1 MAISLTEIIA
11 ALEAKSNATDSSSSI
26 SDILRLTQASEQVSD
41 GTILYDSAGVMP
53 TDSAFIGALA
63 ATSNGTIYFY
73 NGTAWNAVDS
83 AETISIPPIP
93 YSFQGST
100 SGYMSGGT
108 TPDTNIIDKFPFSSD
123 GNATDVGDLTE
134 AKQRGAGQSSPD
146 NGYASGGVNP
156 TFPTVNTNVIEKFPF
171 ASDANATDVGDMLG
185 TIRENSGTSSETNGY
200 NAGGND
206 GTPAPNV
213 INVIEKFPFS
223 TDANG
228 ADVGDMTVARTGSS
242 GQSSTTHGYASSG
255 ALPGASNIIDKYSFS
270 TDGNATDV
278 GDATFSATLTGGQS
292 SSTHGYIS
300 GGDST
305 RPDIQKFPFAS
316 DANATD
322 VGDLLAGIQYVTGQS
337 STASGYTTG
346 GTPIPN
352 GGNIIQKFPFSTD
365 ANATDVGDLT
375 VSRYGGMG
383 HQV

>member
-11 ALEAKSNATDSSSSI
+11 ALEAKANTTDSASSI
-26 SDILRLTQASEQVSD
+26 SDVLRLSIGAEAVSD

-53 TDSAFIGALA
+53 TDSAFIGTMA
-63 ATSNGTIYFY
+63 AASNGTIYFY

-83 AETISIPPIP
+83 AETIVIP
-93 YSFQGST
+93 YTFQGSV

-108 TPDTNIIDKFPFSSD
+108 PPASNVIDKFPFASD
-123 GNATDVGDLTE
+123 ANATDVGDLTE
-134 AKQRGAGQSSPD
+134 AKERGAGQSSAD
-146 NGYASGGVNP
+146 NGYASGGVNAA
-156 TFPTVNTNVIEKFPF
+156 FPTINTNVIEKFPF

-185 TIRENSGTSSETNGY
+185 TIRENSGASSETNGY
-200 NAGGND
+200 NAGGHD
-206 GTPAPNV
+206 GSPFPAT

-228 ADVGDMTVARTGSS
+228 ADVGDMTVARQGSS

-255 ALPGASNIIDKYSFS
+255 ALPGASNVIDKYSFT

-305 RPDIQKFPFAS
+305 KPDIQKFPFAS

-322 VGDLLAGIQYVTGQS
+322 VGDLLNGIQYVTGQS
-337 STASGYTTG
+337 STSSGYATG
-346 GTPIPN
+346 GSPMPN